1 MTPLRRFCLGAGML
15 GILLAGGTAGYMYLE
30 GWPVQQALYMT
41 VITLSTVGFGEAA
54 PLSVHGKWFT
64 IAFIGLGFT
73 AAGVAVAGITAF
85 LVQGELKNLVRG
97 RRVDRQI
104 ERLQNHYVLCGCGAV
119 GREIA
124 LEFTRANVPFVIVEI
139 SAEEAQ
145 IPPDLNALVIEGD
158 ASSEDVLRRA
168 GVARARGL
176 IAAMGHDPENVFVTL
191 TARQLNPDIQIVA
204 RANEKGTESK
214 LLHAGADRVISPF
227 EIAGRQMAST
237 VLRPSVL
244 SFLDTVV
251 HAAGVDLHLEEVSVD
266 ASSTMVGHTLRE
278 SNLGNRTGCIIV
290 AVHGADGQ
298 ARSDPGWNTVLSTLT
313 VGAGDRLIALGSDE
327 QICRLEKL
335 ARAES
340 S

>member
-1 MTPLRRFCLGAGML
+1 MTPLRRFYLGAGML
-15 GILLAGGTAGYMYLE
+15 VLLLTGGTAGYMYLE

-54 PLSVHGKWFT
+54 PLSAYGKWFT

-85 LVQGELKNLVRG
+85 FVQGELKNLVRG

-104 ERLQNHYVLCGCGAV
+104 ERLENHYVLCGCGAV

-124 LEFTRANVPFVIVEI
+124 LEFKRAGVPFVIVEI
-139 SAEEAQ
+139 SSEESQ
-145 IPPDLNALVIEGD
+145 IPPDLKALVIEGD
-158 ASSEDVLRRA
+158 ASSEDVLLRA
-168 GVARARGL
+168 GVVRARGL

-251 HAAGVDLHLEEVSVD
+251 HEAGVDLHLEEVNVEATS
-266 ASSTMVGHTLRE
+266 ALVGHTLRE
-278 SNLGNRTGCIIV
+278 SDLGKRTGCIILG
-290 AVHGADGQ
+290 VHDTEGQ
-298 ARSDPGWNTVLSTLT
+298 PRLGPGWHTVPSTLT
-313 VGAGDRLIALGSDE
+313 VSAGDRLIALGSDE

-335 ARAES
+335 AGGGS

>member
-15 GILLAGGTAGYMYLE
+15 GFLLAGGTAGYMYLE
-30 GWPVQQALYMT
+30 GWDVPRALYMT
-41 VITLSTVGFGEAA
+41 VITLSTVGFGEVA
-54 PLSVHGKWFT
+54 PLSAHGKWFT
-64 IAFIGLGFT
+64 IAFIGVGFT

-85 LVQGELKNLVRG
+85 FVQGELKNLMRG

-104 ERLQNHYVLCGCGAV
+104 ERLENHYVLCGCGAV

-124 LEFTRANVPFVIVEI
+124 LEFTRAGVPFVIIEI

-145 IPPDLNALVIEGD
+145 IPPDLDALVVEGD
-158 ASSEDVLRRA
+158 ASSEDVLQQA
-168 GVARARGL
+168 GVTRARGL

-251 HAAGVDLHLEEVSVD
+251 HEAGVDLHLEEVSVD
-266 ASSTMVGHTLRE
+266 AGSGMVGQTLRE
-278 SNLGNRTGCIIV
+278 SDLGKRTGCIIV
-290 AVHGADGQ
+290 GVHGADGQ
-298 ARSDPGWNTVLSTLT
+298 PRIDPGWETKLSSLT
-313 VGAGDRLIALGSDE
+313 VYAGDRLIALGSDE

-335 ARAES
+335 AREGS